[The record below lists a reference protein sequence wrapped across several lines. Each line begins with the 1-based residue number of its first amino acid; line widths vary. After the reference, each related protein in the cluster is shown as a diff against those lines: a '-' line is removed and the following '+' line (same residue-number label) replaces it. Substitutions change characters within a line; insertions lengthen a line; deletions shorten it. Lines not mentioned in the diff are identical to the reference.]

1 MVEFNRAVYAVH
13 LARWTIYPATYVR
26 RYFCPGQK
34 KIQNPQPSETE
45 QWTLISS
52 SRRSHEN
59 ETRNSQSRL
68 VSRNLKQGP
77 CLDSWPSTGAEK
89 QTYFGSKLEG
99 RFFWFDYPQS
109 TCRQEGRSTELKIFS
124 CFNYEARILG
134 RHIVPIWQ
142 RPGQVPYKNL
152 KISTS

>member
-1 MVEFNRAVYAVH
+1 MDN
-13 LARWTIYPATYVR
+13 L
-26 RYFCPGQK
+26 PGNLCQKIFLFRIKK

-45 QWTLISS
+45 QRTLISS

-124 CFNYEARILG
+124 CFNSEARKLG

-152 KISTS
+152 KIALHKTMHNELHLWNL